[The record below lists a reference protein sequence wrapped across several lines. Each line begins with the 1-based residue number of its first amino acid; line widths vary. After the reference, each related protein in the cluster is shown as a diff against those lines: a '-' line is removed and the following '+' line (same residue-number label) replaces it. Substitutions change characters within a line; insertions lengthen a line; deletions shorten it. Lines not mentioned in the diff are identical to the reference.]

1 MEYMTVVY
9 SHICDRFQGTANNFF
24 SPVKDDGF
32 MMVRS
37 KGNVKVRLPYRECT
51 MQLRS
56 MTKRPSPY
64 THMNSLSFM
73 NLHDDSTIRRKQGP
87 NKIRVEG
94 EDSPPIII
102 RSGCAMFPR
111 FRYIRCCVIILLII
125 LVCVV
130 LINQLFPYPLH
141 ASCIIKW
148 TFGETC
154 TYTMQKFRCQI
165 LNWSSTNCG
174 PHGNRCLYTLK
185 EPKPDENNVIRAVHF
200 APNLKTM
207 ETMRIDFEE
216 INNTCTATGESTSNE
231 WFRVFDDGTNYCDLH
246 NLVTGTGFDKST
258 KFLEMTNNAVCTQ
271 YTMAVCQ

>member
-1 MEYMTVVY
+1 MTVVY
-9 SHICDRFQGTANNFF
+9 SHICDRFQETANNFF

-51 MQLRS
+51 MELRS

-64 THMNSLSFM
+64 THMNNLNFM

-87 NKIRVEG
+87 NKVRVEG

-111 FRYIRCCVIILLII
+111 FR
-125 LVCVV
+125 
-130 LINQLFPYPLH
+130 
-141 ASCIIKW
+141 

-207 ETMRIDFEE
+207 ETMRIAFEE

-246 NLVTGTGFDKST
+246 NLVTETGFDKSS
-258 KFLEMTNNAVCTQ
+258 KFLEMTNNAICTQ
-271 YTMAVCQ
+271 YTMAICQ